1 MQKTVEDS
9 FKVFDDFDEQGEAWN
24 VYQYMLKLG
33 SQAVGK
39 LTLGLDFQ
47 HFSNR
52 DAPMHEMVHLIAGVL
67 SLNKKVSS
75 KGDWY
80 GKLPFG
86 DPKKLRDCKTR
97 IESIV
102 GETIKQAEGSGVED
116 LPLQDAAL
124 KASNMIGKWPPYI
137 TRSASHIH
145 RC

>member
-1 MQKTVEDS
+1 MMQKTVEDS
-9 FKVFDDFDEQGEAWN
+9 FKVFDALDEQGEAWN

-47 HFSNR
+47 HFTSP
-52 DAPMHEMVHLIAGVL
+52 DSKLHEMVHLIAELL

-80 GKLPFG
+80 GRLPFG
-86 DPKKLRDCKTR
+86 DPQRLRTIKAR
-97 IESIV
+97 IEELVTVSIK
-102 GETIKQAEGSGVED
+102 EAESGGVED

-124 KASNMIGKWPPYI
+124 KAANMVGE
-137 TRSASHIH
+137 
-145 RC
+145 